1 MPKKPVH
8 PDQIHRLANRHDFHR
23 ILGEL
28 DDAMVIEV
36 LALNPSN
43 VDLEEA
49 AICMAGDHDIL
60 AKSGHHVS
68 STASRIVEILIA
80 AAESP
85 QMIDS

>member
-1 MPKKPVH
+1 MPKKRVH
-8 PDQIHRLANRHDFHR
+8 PDQIHRLANSHDFHR
-23 ILGEL
+23 ILGEF

-43 VDLEEA
+43 QDLEEA

-68 STASRIVEILIA
+68 STASRIV
-80 AAESP
+80 
-85 QMIDS
+85 